1 MHTAPENL
9 PRSPITVFMD
19 PGLAAVPRPGMTAL
33 AGYRIALWIR

>member
-9 PRSPITVFMD
+9 PRSPTTVFMD
-19 PGLAAVPRPGMTAL
+19 PGLAAAPRPGVTAL